1 MGGWG
6 GPTEYVVAPVLNWT
20 GLGCDKN
27 DHLNSLLGTDRPTDR
42 PTLLPIELLSQLKIQ
57 KKMQYQK
64 TKNLTKKVISL
75 CKLTQKQKNLDP
87 KPASKIAQ
95 KGKKGSK

>member
-1 MGGWG
+1 
-6 GPTEYVVAPVLNWT
+6 
-20 GLGCDKN
+20 
-27 DHLNSLLGTDRPTDR
+27 
-42 PTLLPIELLSQLKIQ
+42 
-57 KKMQYQK
+57 MQYQK

-95 KGKKGSK
+95 KGKKGSNCSEAYNPFENGENHCIKSF